1 MSQFPPHISNV
12 VPIHSFSFLQPIHTS
27 LSSYARLFEKR
38 VTNKHTTPLQLWS
51 HSKPSFPSHLPQ
63 PSSDDSRRSNR
74 ATSLTCKRPCAHI
87 WNGPPSLCIAA
98 QKGSFGVEMKAVHC
112 PWEYWVSDCKR
123 LSYNKSRI
131 HSSTNH
137 VASQPSPIH
146 AAFSPLTPGFK
157 LHSQQK
163 SKTQE
168 NWNNAHAIKWSVSKI
183 MNKTCNSLPIQCTSK
198 SRHSPFHFSLLQFIA
213 SSPNTH
219 SPFIS
224 PSIHANSTLYFIWR
238 RHERGNPAE
247 WWFPWWSR
255 HSLNTWK
262 RMDRKQLQWR
272 VSSVAF
278 WSVTAHGF
286 HNT

>member
-12 VPIHSFSFLQPIHTS
+12 VPIHSFSFLQPIHAS

-51 HSKPSFPSHLPQ
+51 HSKPSFPSRPPQ

-87 WNGPPSLCIAA
+87 WNGTPSLCIAA

-131 HSSTNH
+131 HSSTNY

-146 AAFSPLTPGFK
+146 AELPTPTPGFK

-224 PSIHANSTLYFIWR
+224 PFNPRKFHTLFHLTKAW
-238 RHERGNPAE
+238 
-247 WWFPWWSR
+247 
-255 HSLNTWK
+255 TWK
-262 RMDRKQLQWR
+262 PRRMVVSLVIKAFTEHMEKNGQKTIAMKSVFCCLLICYCTR
-272 VSSVAF
+272 VP
-278 WSVTAHGF
+278 
-286 HNT
+286 